1 MKINELEKDLNI
13 SRANIR
19 FYEKEGLL
27 NPIRKDN
34 GYRDYKDDDIARLKL
49 IIIFRKL
56 GISVSDIKEIL
67 NGQLAL
73 QDAVK
78 RNIDVLEKN
87 IDALSGAI
95 NLCDEI
101 VEENIELKDFSE
113 DYYWG
118 LINKREKDGWDFKN
132 INDGYFKKHNI
143 TNLILLTIV
152 CIAPFLHIVFDYF
165 ILEKQPEIKTVILAI
180 VCMCFPISFF
190 ILFYRILKIK

>member
-1 MKINELEKDLNI
+1 MKINELEKELNI

-34 GYRDYKDDDIARLKL
+34 GYRDYKDEDISRLKL

-78 RNIDVLEKN
+78 RNMDVLEKN
-87 IDALSGAI
+87 IDDLSGAI

-101 VEENIELKDFSE
+101 VAKNIELKDFSE

-118 LINKREKDGWDFKN
+118 LINKREKEGWDFKN

-152 CIAPFLHIVFDYF
+152 CVAPLLHIVFDYF
-165 ILEKQPEIKTVILAI
+165 ILEKQPEIKIVILAI
-180 VCMCFPISFF
+180 VCMCFPVSFF

>member
-1 MKINELEKDLNI
+1 MKINELEKELNI

-34 GYRDYKDDDIARLKL
+34 GYRDYKDEDISRLKL

-78 RNIDVLEKN
+78 RNMDVLEKN
-87 IDALSGAI
+87 IDDLSGAI

-101 VEENIELKDFSE
+101 VAKNIEFKDFSE

-118 LINKREKDGWDFKN
+118 LINKREKEGWDFKN

-152 CIAPFLHIVFDYF
+152 CVAPLLHIVFDYF
-165 ILEKQPEIKTVILAI
+165 ILEKQPEIKIVILAI
-180 VCMCFPISFF
+180 VCMCFPASFF